1 MLFRDELH
9 RGPFHE
15 RYHVIRTDRSVNIVV
30 FTRGY
35 VKRERQHLGQSKQQ
49 L

>member
-15 RYHVIRTDRSVNIVV
+15 RYHEIYALPDEVIVAVIKGFVKKKDNI
-30 FTRGY
+30 
-35 VKRERQHLGQSKQQ
+35 
-49 L
+49 